1 MTATSHWQLYES
13 QASFIIGF
21 HGCDKSVGEA
31 ILSGEVPHLKTSTND
46 YDWLGHG
53 IYFWEGNPQRA
64 LDFATQ
70 RAGGGKNSKGS
81 IKEPFVLGAII
92 DLKHCLDLLD
102 SSGLQQVAD
111 SFSLLKKTFDSLGFE
126 LPENKGGEDLTSR
139 YLDCAVL
146 GSLHQ
151 YRKDNGLKLYN
162 SVRAAFFEGKE
173 LYRNAG
179 FRQQNHIQ
187 ICVRSKACIK
197 GYFRPIHRSAI
208 ARYGRSLPLRPVAL

>member
-1 MTATSHWQLYES
+1 MTGHSRWQLYES

-21 HGCDKSVGEA
+21 HGCDESVGEA
-31 ILSGEVPHLKTSTND
+31 ILNGKVPHLKPSTNE

-70 RAGGGKNSKGS
+70 SAGGGKNSKGS

-111 SFSLLKKTFDSLGFE
+111 SYSLLKKTFDTLGFD
-126 LPENKGGEDLTSR
+126 LPENSGGEDLTR
-139 YLDCAVL
+139 RFLDCAVVD
-146 GSLHQ
+146 SLHQ
-151 YRKDNGLKLYN
+151 YRKDEGLESYD
-162 SVRAAFFEGKE
+162 SVRAAFFEGSD
-173 LYRNAG
+173 LYQNAG
-179 FRQQNHIQ
+179 FKRQNHIQ
-187 ICVRSKACIK
+187 ICVRNHACIK
-197 GYFRPIHRSAI
+197 GYFRPIHR
-208 ARYGRSLPLRPVAL
+208 

>member
-1 MTATSHWQLYES
+1 MTGHSRWQLYES

-31 ILSGEVPHLKTSTND
+31 ILSGKVSHLKPSTND

-70 RAGGGKNSKGS
+70 RAGGEKNSKGS
-81 IKEPFVLGAII
+81 INEPFVLGAII

-111 SFSLLKKTFDSLGFE
+111 SFSLLKKTFDALGLV
-126 LPENKGGEDLTSR
+126 LPENKGGEDLTRR
-139 YLDCAVL
+139 YLDCAVID
-146 GSLHQ
+146 SLHQ
-151 YRKDNGLKLYN
+151 YRKDEELEPYD
-162 SVRAAFFEGKE
+162 SVRAAFFEGTE
-173 LYRNAG
+173 LYENAG
-179 FRQQNHIQ
+179 FRRKNHIQ
-187 ICVRSKACIK
+187 ICVLNNACIK
-197 GYFRPIHRSAI
+197 GYFRPIH
-208 ARYGRSLPLRPVAL
+208 L

>member
-1 MTATSHWQLYES
+1 VTDHSRWQLYES

-31 ILSGEVPHLKTSTND
+31 ILSGKEPHLKPSTNN
-46 YDWLGHG
+46 YDWLGNG

-70 RAGGGKNSKGS
+70 GAGGGKNSKGY

-102 SSGLQQVAD
+102 STGLQQVAD
-111 SFSLLKKTFDSLGFE
+111 SFSLLSKTFDTLELE
-126 LPENKGGEDLTSR
+126 LPENKGGEDLTR
-139 YLDCAVL
+139 RFLDCAVID
-146 GSLHQ
+146 SLHQ
-151 YRKDNGLKLYN
+151 YREDEGLESFD

-173 LYRNAG
+173 LYKKAG

-187 ICVRSKACIK
+187 ICVRSHACIK
-197 GYFRPIHRSAI
+197 GYFRPIH
-208 ARYGRSLPLRPVAL
+208 L

>member
-1 MTATSHWQLYES
+1 VTVPSRWQLYES

-31 ILSGEVPHLKTSTND
+31 ILNGKVPHLKQSRNE

-70 RAGGGKNSKGS
+70 RADGGKNSKGS
-81 IKEPFVLGAII
+81 INEPFVLGAII

-111 SFSLLKKTFDSLGFE
+111 SYYLLKKSIDALGLE
-126 LPENKGGEDLTSR
+126 QPENKGGEDLTKR
-139 YLDCAVL
+139 FLDCAVMD
-146 GSLHQ
+146 SLHQ
-151 YRKDNGLKLYN
+151 YRKDEKLDSYD

-173 LYRNAG
+173 LYKNAG

-187 ICVRSKACIK
+187 ICVRNRTCIK
-197 GYFRPIHRSAI
+197 GYFRPIHRSANT
-208 ARYGRSLPLRPVAL
+208 RFGR

>member
-1 MTATSHWQLYES
+1 MVYHSRWQLYES

-31 ILSGEVPHLKTSTND
+31 ILSGKVPHLKPSTND

-70 RAGGGKNSKGS
+70 KASGGKNSKGS

-111 SFSLLKKTFDSLGFE
+111 SFSLLKKTFDALKLN
-126 LPENKGGEDLTSR
+126 LPENTGGEDLTR
-139 YLDCAVL
+139 RFLDCAVID
-146 GSLHQ
+146 SLHQ
-151 YRKDNGLKLYN
+151 YRKDAELEPYD

-173 LYRNAG
+173 LYKNAG
-179 FRQQNHIQ
+179 FRRQNHIQ
-187 ICVRSKACIK
+187 ICVRNDACIK
-197 GYFRPIHRSAI
+197 GYFRPIH
-208 ARYGRSLPLRPVAL
+208 L